1 MRVVRAASVEASL
14 AAAPTVASAQATTT
28 STAAP
33 TTTGRRNRRPWRKA
47 DAVASNGRFSGPRR
61 RRKSFVG
68 VAALLALASVA
79 GVLGAT
85 SPVSACSLASPLPT
99 EEEHLARAD
108 LVFEGLAVSSRDPNA
123 GAPIISTGDPIFWTF
138 LVEREIK
145 GSTGMQ
151 QEVGTA
157 RGSATCGFSFQ
168 VGVRYRVFADAR
180 NGAFMTSLGSGT
192 RQVSDPPQTTTTTTT
207 RPLAATTTV
216 PTAGPGQ
223 PSTGRPL
230 ALTG

>member
-1 MRVVRAASVEASL
+1 M
-14 AAAPTVASAQATTT
+14 
-28 STAAP
+28 
-33 TTTGRRNRRPWRKA
+33 
-47 DAVASNGRFSGPRR
+47 
-61 RRKSFVG
+61 
-68 VAALLALASVA
+68 AALLALASAA

-85 SPVSACSLASPLPT
+85 SPASACSLSSPLPT

-145 GSTGMQ
+145 GSTGIQ
-151 QEVGTA
+151 QDVGTA
-157 RGSATCGFSFQ
+157 RGDASCGFRFQ

-192 RQVSDPPQTTTTTTT
+192 RQVSDPPQNTTTTT
-207 RPLAATTTV
+207 RPPAATTTV
-216 PTAGPGQ
+216 PTTGPAQ
-223 PSTGRPL
+223 PSIGRPL